1 MNESSS
7 CNSCA
12 SGKAGT
18 VTNASTEASGCA
30 VHCRPGYYSAAP
42 YPTVCNDCPVNTYS
56 DSWLT
61 GPSCTACPPWSSSP
75 IQSNNRT
82 NCTCNKGYTGADGG
96 PCFECDP
103 GTFKAQSGSAA
114 CQECAAGSYHSMSA
128 QWRVCIVCA
137 AGKYA
142 NGTGSPFC
150 RSCPLY
156 SYSSSGSVLRSNCTC
171 NKGYTGADGGPCFEC
186 DPGTFKA
193 QSGSAAC
200 QECAA
205 GSYHS
210 MSAQWQVCIV
220 CAAGKYSAGTG
231 ASVCNHCPL
240 NSFTSGTG
248 SIRKDDCFCNS
259 GYFGSQGTNCSACA
273 AGRYQTGCPDDRFPG
288 LATYNVSAMAQ
299 YDDVWSHAITLMPN
313 DGSTWTLHVEA
324 KNLGTFTREFGY
336 AGCGGWLLLTV
347 PATTTAWTA
356 LTASSQRCSTST
368 SLDFEYRSAQG
379 WSGGDAVYFRNI
391 KLFKAATVPNS
402 CIQGHDLCVSRHSV

>member
-128 QWRVCIVCA
+128 QW
-137 AGKYA
+137 
-142 NGTGSPFC
+142 
-150 RSCPLY
+150 
-156 SYSSSGSVLRSNCTC
+156 
-171 NKGYTGADGGPCFEC
+171 
-186 DPGTFKA
+186 
-193 QSGSAAC
+193 
-200 QECAA
+200 
-205 GSYHS
+205 
-210 MSAQWQVCIV
+210 QVCNV